1 MTRKFTCN
9 CRTDICLDMRLS
21 AASFGL
27 LGIILMTSCTEKPSI
42 KTPLPVE
49 IRTALEI
56 ASEKKLTVHYTTTVP
71 VKRLE
76 FVRSPDNQR
85 LARWT
90 ALQEEFQITH
100 EDGVD
105 YVSRKDDQSFSAAAF
120 ESPMTYTVLP
130 KDYAPFMP
138 YSVGG
143 VLLHSGRFQVCPES
157 CMSDT
162 AINEYPMQL
171 FSNGYGDVILNGEV
185 LGMDAAWNDSRDGT
199 MVYVGRSKP
208 IETDHVIAI
217 IDPKIPD
224 DIKTMLNALFP
235 QMMDYYADKLGSL
248 NQKPMLFAALDRN
261 SEPDGN
267 PLSNNFSSQG
277 GTLPGQVFMHLVGD
291 GWLETLDVRGD
302 YAGEFLAWFF
312 AHEAAHL
319 YQRAADYE
327 SIGED
332 AWIHE
337 GGAEAFAAIT
347 MRELELA
354 SEARIETR
362 KAQSVKKC
370 LEGLQQGDLRTA
382 GARQDFDL
390 YYSCGMVIQLA
401 AHKTVQF
408 NGDKKGVFLLWQ
420 EFLEAQTQGDNWNEN
435 VFLSIIEKKTDRKT
449 MDLIGM
455 IIEGDLTLDQKTLLD
470 AIR

>member
-1 MTRKFTCN
+1 
-9 CRTDICLDMRLS
+9 MRS
-21 AASFGL
+21 AVATFGL
-27 LGIILMTSCTEKPSI
+27 LAIILLASCAEKPST
-42 KTPLPVE
+42 KTPLSVE
-49 IRTALEI
+49 INTALELV
-56 ASEKKLTVHYTTTVP
+56 SDRVLTVHYTATAP

-76 FVRSPDNQR
+76 FARTPDDQR

-90 ALQEEFQITH
+90 ALQEELQITH

-105 YVSRKDDQSFSAAAF
+105 YVSRKDGESFSAAAF

-138 YSVGG
+138 YSNEG
-143 VLLHSGRFQVCPES
+143 VLLHSGRFQVCPEA

-171 FSNGYGDVILNGEV
+171 SSNGNGDIILNGEV
-185 LGMDAAWNDSRDGT
+185 FGTDASWHDSRDGT

-235 QMMDYYADKLGSL
+235 KMMDYYAENLGSL
-248 NQKPMLFAALDRN
+248 DQKPMLFAALDRDN
-261 SEPDGN
+261 EPDGN
-267 PLSNNFSSQG
+267 PLSNHFSSQG

-319 YQRAADYE
+319 YQRAADYD
-327 SIGED
+327 SIEED

-362 KAQSVKKC
+362 KAQSVTKC

-401 AHKTVQF
+401 AHKTVQS
-408 NGDKKGVFLLWQ
+408 NGDEKGIFLIWE
-420 EFLEAQTQGDNWNEN
+420 EFLEAQTQSDNWNEN
-435 VFLSIIEKKTDRKT
+435 VFLSIVEEKTDQKT
-449 MDLIGM
+449 IDLIGM
-455 IIEGDLTLDQKTLLD
+455 IIAGDLSLDQKTLLD